1 MTRTEKMIANAEA
14 NGRACAKTHLGQI
27 KSNGVPF
34 PLSCNYSQKLLR
46 DAWQRGVNEI
56 MA

>member
-27 KSNGVPF
+27 KSNGVPY
-34 PLSCNYSQKLLR
+34 PLFCSYSQKHLR
-46 DAWQRGVNEI
+46 AAWQRGVDEV

>member
-1 MTRTEKMIANAEA
+1 MTRTEKMIARAEA
-14 NGRACAKTHLGQI
+14 NGRAVAKTHLGQI
-27 KSNGVPF
+27 ASKGVPF
-34 PLSCNYSQKLLR
+34 PLSHNYVQKFMI